1 MPICESQPH
10 FSQRGRGSRKEN
22 AKEKTETSLTFSYVS
37 RERGD
42 DGARWIQINF
52 GRSKL
57 PTSYIN
63 IYILQLHLQW
73 NILIYL

>member
-1 MPICESQPH
+1 MPICESQSH

-22 AKEKTETSLTFSYVS
+22 TEENVETSLTFSYVS
-37 RERGD
+37 RERSD

-52 GRSKL
+52 SRSKL

-63 IYILQLHLQW
+63 IYIWQLHLQ
-73 NILIYL
+73 